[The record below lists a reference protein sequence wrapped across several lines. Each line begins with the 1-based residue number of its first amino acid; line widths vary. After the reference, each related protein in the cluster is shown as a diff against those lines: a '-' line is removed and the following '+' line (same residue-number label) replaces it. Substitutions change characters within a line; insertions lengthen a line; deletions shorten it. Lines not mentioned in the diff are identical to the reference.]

1 MSFTPIRVAVL
12 GSGFF
17 GNTLAMACKEN
28 DAFDVVAICD
38 LDGDSAQELAAR
50 AGARAVVDPA
60 GLASAEDIDLV
71 MIATPNHTHAS
82 ASIAFLQA
90 GKSVFVEKPLAITA
104 EDAVAVTAAAA
115 LSDGHLLVGH
125 VERTMPGI
133 KRLFLEARSGK
144 LGTLLEGYGSRSR
157 LVHVPEG
164 SEDWWKLDRTRS
176 GGELLHE
183 IHELDLLTW
192 VFGEPVEIRTLAGA
206 PRPAGARIE
215 DSVHKTTL
223 KFASGAVGYHELST
237 SAHVPDWKFRVSG
250 TEAALEADFRT
261 GWVTRYVDA
270 VATEQW
276 GIFDSGRANDSL
288 RASAEKKQAYNAA
301 GAAGPYW
308 MQAAVVCELE
318 EVIAA
323 MRGQD
328 SVLIDSPATAVI
340 AGVEAM
346 AQAQVRRAQINV
358 GSAASTDVLV
368 GA

>member
-1 MSFTPIRVAVL
+1 MHFTPIRVAVL

-17 GNTLAMACKEN
+17 GNTLAMACKDHE
-28 DAFDVVAICD
+28 DFDVVAICD
-38 LDGDSAQELAAR
+38 LDTASANELAGRAR
-50 AGARAVVDPA
+50 ARAISDPA
-60 GLASAEDIDLV
+60 ELATATDIDLV
-71 MIATPNHTHAS
+71 MIATPNHTHAK
-82 ASIAFLQA
+82 ATIALLQA

-104 EDAVAVTAAAA
+104 DDALAVMAAAA
-115 LSDGHLLVGH
+115 LSEGRLLVGH

-133 KRLFLEARSGK
+133 KRLFLEARSGA

-164 SEDWWKLDRTRS
+164 AEDWWKLDRSRS

-192 VFGEPVEIRTLAGA
+192 VFGEPVEIRTTAGA
-206 PRPAGARIE
+206 PRPVGTRVE

-223 KFASGAVGYHELST
+223 KFASGAVAYHELST

-250 TEAALEADFRT
+250 TEAAVEADLRT
-261 GWVTRYVDA
+261 AVVRRFVDG
-270 VATEQW
+270 VVTEQW

-288 RASAEKKQAYNAA
+288 RESSEKKQAYNAV

-308 MQAAVVCELE
+308 MQAAVESELVE
-318 EVIAA
+318 ILAA

-328 SVLIDSPATAVI
+328 SVLLESPATAVL

-346 AQAQVRRAQINV
+346 AQAEAARGVAKIES
-358 GSAASTDVLV
+358 SAALAGV
-368 GA
+368 